1 MVYLIRVEFKT
12 LVKCSIKIQNSEAQL
27 LVRKPASA
35 VFEALTNPEITTQTW
50 EWEMYNV
57 STTIKILEII
67 LNEKIRFEWGEPRR
81 IATFSLKD
89 LGENQTYVLVKET
102 GYTESGDALLSI
114 PQLNRRIYDRLDG
127 MKAYLEHGLK
137 LNLIADKFPSG
148 K

>member
-1 MVYLIRVEFKT
+1 MIRVEFKT